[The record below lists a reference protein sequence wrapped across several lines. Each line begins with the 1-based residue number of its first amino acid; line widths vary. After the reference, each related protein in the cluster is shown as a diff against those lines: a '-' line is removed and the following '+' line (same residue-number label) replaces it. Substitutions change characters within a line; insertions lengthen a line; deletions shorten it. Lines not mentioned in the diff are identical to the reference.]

1 MKEIKF
7 EDALQNLE
15 TIVGDMEAGELS
27 LDESLKKYEEGI
39 KLSRFCLKKLD
50 EAEKKIE
57 MLQKGLDGKVKK
69 KKFVPEKNV
78 SKNEAFI
85 DNDNENLS
93 EEDLF

>member
-1 MKEIKF
+1 
-7 EDALQNLE
+7 
-15 TIVGDMEAGELS
+15 
-27 LDESLKKYEEGI
+27 
-39 KLSRFCLKKLD
+39 
-50 EAEKKIE
+50 